1 MDRSTARRLL
11 LVALLVGV
19 LADILLDGPAYG
31 INVALLVGA
40 CLAGGWLVRRP
51 ERAPDPLDVWL
62 PVTAVGL
69 AALVAVRADPFL
81 ALLDTVGA
89 VAFTGASIV
98 AFSGLAV
105 TRRSA
110 SVVVAMGAWV
120 IGSAGVGAAR
130 LVPHARRAPDAEPRR
145 VPTWLAPL
153 GRGLFLAIPLVT
165 IFAVLF
171 ASADPIFGR
180 GVDELLGI
188 RIDLGD
194 VPGRVLFVV
203 AVTWLTAGL
212 LTVAAE
218 GIPPLETSSL
228 GAAAWTPPVA
238 ADRSLGTA
246 EAVVVLV
253 GVVSVVGLFVGLQM
267 AYLFGGLDT
276 MAAAGMTYSDYA
288 RRGYF
293 ELVAAAGLAG
303 GLLVGLEYVVAH
315 RSRLYV
321 GLGIGLVVL
330 TVLVLASAALRLQLY
345 QDAYGWTELRLYV
358 AISIGA
364 MAVTLATLAAFLA
377 TDRTRWLGHV
387 MAVTGL
393 VALIALNGLAP
404 AAFVAQRN
412 VDRVIDPTLV
422 PPDGWVGLDTDYL
435 RSLPDD
441 AVPVLVE
448 ALPQLP
454 ADDQRAVRR
463 HLEERRDE
471 LAGDPATSSPA
482 AWNLGRE
489 RARAALSTL
498 P

>member
-11 LVALLVGV
+11 LVALLIGI
-19 LADILLDGPAYG
+19 LADLLFDGPAYG
-31 INVALLVGA
+31 INVVVLVGA
-40 CLAGGWLVRRP
+40 CLAAGWYVRRP
-51 ERAPDPLDVWL
+51 GRAPDPLDSWL
-62 PVTAVGL
+62 PVTALVL

-81 ALLDTVGA
+81 ALLDAVGA
-89 VAFTGASIV
+89 AAFTGASIV

-120 IGSAGVGAAR
+120 IGSAGLGAAR
-130 LVPHARRAPDAEPRR
+130 VVPHVRRAPDAAPRR
-145 VPTWLAPL
+145 VPGWLAPL

-180 GVDELLGI
+180 GVEELLGI

-194 VPGRVLFVV
+194 LPGRLLFVV

-212 LTVAAE
+212 LSVAVE
-218 GIPPLETSSL
+218 GIPPLEAASL
-228 GAAAWTPPVA
+228 GAAAWTPPIA
-238 ADRSLGTA
+238 SDRALGTG

-303 GLLVGLEYVVAH
+303 GVLVGLEYVVAH
-315 RSRLYV
+315 RSRVYV
-321 GLGIGLVVL
+321 VLGIGLVVL

-358 AISIGA
+358 AVSIAA
-364 MAVTLATLAAFLA
+364 MAVTLAALAAFLA

-404 AAFVAQRN
+404 ASFVAQRN
-412 VDRVIDPTLV
+412 VDRVIDPALV

-448 ALPQLP
+448 ALPRLP
-454 ADDQRAVRR
+454 ADDQFAVRR
-463 HLEERRDE
+463 LLEQRRDE
-471 LAGDPATSSPA
+471 LATDPAVASPA

-489 RARAALSTL
+489 RAKAALSTL

>member
-1 MDRSTARRLL
+1 MDRPTARRLL
-11 LVALLVGV
+11 LVALLIGI
-19 LADILLDGPAYG
+19 LADILFDGPAYG
-31 INVALLVGA
+31 INVVLLVGA
-40 CLAGGWLVRRP
+40 CLAGGWFVRRP
-51 ERAPDPLDVWL
+51 GKAPDHLDAWL
-62 PVTAVGL
+62 PVSALVL
-69 AALVAVRADPFL
+69 AALAAVRADPFL

-89 VAFTGASIV
+89 GAFTGASIV

-120 IGSAGVGAAR
+120 IGSTGLGAAR
-130 LVPHARRAPDAEPRR
+130 VVPHLRRAPDAAPRR
-145 VPTWLAPL
+145 MPAWLAPV

-180 GVDELLGI
+180 GVEELLGI

-194 VPGRVLFVV
+194 LPGRVLFVI

-212 LTVAAE
+212 LSVAAE
-218 GIPPLETSSL
+218 GVPPLERASL
-228 GAAAWTPPVA
+228 GAAAWTPPIA
-238 ADRSLGTA
+238 ADRALGTA

-276 MAAAGMTYSDYA
+276 MAAAGLTYSDYA

-303 GLLVGLEYVVAH
+303 GVLVGLEYLVAH
-315 RSRLYV
+315 RSRVYV
-321 GLGIGLVVL
+321 ALGIGLVIL

-358 AISIGA
+358 AVSIAA
-364 MAVTLATLAAFLA
+364 MAVTLAALAAFLA

-393 VALIALNGLAP
+393 VALLALNGLAP

-435 RSLPDD
+435 WSLPDD
-441 AVPVLVE
+441 AVPILVE
-448 ALPQLP
+448 ALPRLP
-454 ADDQRAVRR
+454 VDDQGAVRR
-463 HLEERRDE
+463 LLEQRRRE
-471 LAGDPATSSPA
+471 LAGDPAAASPV

-489 RARAALSTL
+489 RAKAALSTL